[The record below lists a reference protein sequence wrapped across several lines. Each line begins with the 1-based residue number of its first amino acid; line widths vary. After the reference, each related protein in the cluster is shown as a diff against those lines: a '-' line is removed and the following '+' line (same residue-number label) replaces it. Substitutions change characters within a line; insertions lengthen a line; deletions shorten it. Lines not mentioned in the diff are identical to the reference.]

1 MMDKNRACIP
11 IIKENCAQGDVLKF
25 YDEVRNADG
34 SVDNVLAVHSL
45 NVPSGHA
52 HNVMYLQCMQ
62 GESKLTL
69 AEREAVGVVV
79 SYCNSC
85 GY

>member
-1 MMDKNRACIP
+1 MDTDRASIP
-11 IIKENCAQGDVLKF
+11 IIKENVAEGDVLQF
-25 YDEVRNADG
+25 YNDVRNADG

-52 HNVMYLQCMQ
+52 HNIMYLQCMK
-62 GESKLTL
+62 GESTLTL
-69 AEREAVGVVV
+69 EEREAVGVAV